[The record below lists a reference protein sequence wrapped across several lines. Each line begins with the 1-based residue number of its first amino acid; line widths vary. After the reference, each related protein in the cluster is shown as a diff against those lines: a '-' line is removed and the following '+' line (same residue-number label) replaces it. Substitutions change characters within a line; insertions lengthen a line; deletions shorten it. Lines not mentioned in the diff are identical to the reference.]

1 MLATFP
7 LIRLPAQ
14 VSCRAISDGTAP
26 RMKTTIEIA
35 DGLAGKAKAHAAK
48 ENVTLRS
55 LIERGLRMALRADSR
70 RHCFKLKDAG
80 VGGRGLDPSYRGADW
95 PRIRE
100 TIYKDRG
107 SC

>member
-7 LIRLPAQ
+7 LIWLPVH
-14 VSCRAISDGTAP
+14 VSCRSISDRTEP
-26 RMKTTIEIA
+26 RIKTTIEIA
-35 DGLAGKAKAHAAK
+35 HGLARKAKAHAAK

-70 RHCFKLKDAG
+70 RIRFKLRDAS
-80 VGGRGLDPSYRGADW
+80 VGGRGLRPSYRGADW

-100 TIYKDRG
+100 SIYKDRG
-107 SC
+107 S